1 LVFCAGLISGAQFS
15 TANLSIREPTDGG
28 RLYAFDLFGS
38 FLGALISS
46 LIIIPLFGI
55 PSALLLIA
63 MIKAFSSMIIL
74 SLRPFYT
81 H

>member
-1 LVFCAGLISGAQFS
+1 ISGAQFS
-15 TANLSIREPTDGG
+15 TANLSIGAPTAGG
-28 RLYAFDLFGS
+28 RLYALDLFGS
-38 FLGALISS
+38 VLGALISS

-63 MIKAFSSMIIL
+63 MIKAFSSMMIL

-81 H
+81 NLT